1 MSAMWQDLRYAVRTL
16 LKSRGFTIVAVLTLA
31 LGIGATTAVFSVID
45 AALLKPLPYPEADR
59 IVQLKRTFPGGVGT
73 SISIPKF
80 VVWREQTQV
89 FEDVA
94 AYDFGGPGVNLTSGD
109 RPEQLKAIHVSE
121 GYFRVFRAPL
131 VSGRTFTA
139 EEDRPKG
146 PNVVVIS
153 EGLWRRAFGGDPHI
167 FSKIISLGNEPYQV
181 IGIIGR
187 TFWTDPAVDAW
198 LALQADPNS
207 TNQGHYLMV
216 AARLRP
222 GATVESST
230 AAMKVAA
237 EEFWRK
243 FPKEMDAKESA
254 ATQPLLNNMVG
265 DVRPMLLLL
274 SCAVVFVLLIACAN
288 VANLLL
294 TRATLRRR
302 EIAVRSALGAGHG
315 RIVRQL
321 LTESVLLSLAGGT
334 AGLFLGHAGLRALLA
349 INPGNIPRIGERGS
363 SVTLDWRLLLF
374 ALAVSI
380 LTGAL
385 FELIP
390 ALSVS
395 RTDLSASL
403 KESAS
408 RSGTGLHQG
417 RTRSVLVIVELALA
431 LVLLAGAGLFIRTLT
446 ALTRVNPGFDGHN
459 VLTMEMSLNG
469 THFENTT
476 TVAQLVRDAEQ
487 RMENLPGVTAVAMT
501 CGMPP
506 EGHIDLPFADEG
518 NPPTSDPWTG
528 DVQWRSASPRYFE
541 VLQVPLRRGRLFTDR
556 DDGGAAGVVIINE
569 AMAKRFWQNKD
580 PVGDRIQ
587 IGAPGSEFA
596 EPARQIVGVV
606 ADMKEAGL
614 NHDPVPVM
622 YVPTAQMTSGINAL
636 LNRVIPVDWLVRTKG
651 DPYSMS
657 AAVQQELRIAS
668 GGLPVAHVRSMDQ
681 VLADSTA
688 RTKFNALLLS
698 IFAGIA
704 LLLASIGIYGL
715 MAYSVEQR
723 TQEIGIRLTLGAA
736 PHQVRNMV
744 VMESMRLVLFGV
756 LAGTAVSLALA
767 RVIRSQ
773 IYGVKAWDPV
783 VFTLMVLLLG
793 TIALL
798 AAYVPAR
805 RATRIDPLDALRYE

>member
-1 MSAMWQDLRYAVRTL
+1 
-16 LKSRGFTIVAVLTLA
+16 
-31 LGIGATTAVFSVID
+31 
-45 AALLKPLPYPEADR
+45 
-59 IVQLKRTFPGGVGT
+59 
-73 SISIPKF
+73 
-80 VVWREQTQV
+80 
-89 FEDVA
+89 
-94 AYDFGGPGVNLTSGD
+94 
-109 RPEQLKAIHVSE
+109 
-121 GYFRVFRAPL
+121 
-131 VSGRTFTA
+131 
-139 EEDRPKG
+139 
-146 PNVVVIS
+146 
-153 EGLWRRAFGGDPHI
+153 
-167 FSKIISLGNEPYQV
+167 
-181 IGIIGR
+181 
-187 TFWTDPAVDAW
+187 
-198 LALQADPNS
+198 
-207 TNQGHYLMV
+207 
-216 AARLRP
+216 
-222 GATVESST
+222 
-230 AAMKVAA
+230 
-237 EEFWRK
+237 
-243 FPKEMDAKESA
+243 
-254 ATQPLLNNMVG
+254 
-265 DVRPMLLLL
+265 MLLLL
-274 SCAVVFVLLIACAN
+274 SGAVVFVLLIACAN

-302 EIAVRSALGAGHG
+302 EIAVRLALGAGHG
-315 RIVRQL
+315 RIIRQL

-334 AGLFLGHAGLRALLA
+334 AGLFLGHAGLSALLT

-363 SVTLDWRLLLF
+363 SVTLDSPLLLF
-374 ALAVSI
+374 ALAVSV

-385 FELIP
+385 FGLLP
-390 ALSVS
+390 ALGVS

-403 KESAS
+403 KENSS
-408 RSGTGLHQG
+408 RSGTGLRQG

-446 ALTRVNPGFDGHN
+446 ALTKVNPGFDSHN

-469 THFENTT
+469 THFENTA

-487 RMENLPGVTAVAMT
+487 RMEGLPGVTAAAIT

-506 EGHIDLPFADEG
+506 EGHIDLPFTDEG
-518 NPPTSDPWTG
+518 NPPASDPSTG

-541 VLQVPLRRGRLFTDR
+541 VLQVPLLRGRLFTDR

-587 IGAPGSEFA
+587 IGAPGPEFA

-622 YVPTAQMTSGINAL
+622 YVPTAQMTNGINAL

-651 DPYSMS
+651 DPYSVS

-688 RTKFNALLLS
+688 RTKFNAMLLS

-736 PHQVRNMV
+736 PQQVRNMV
-744 VMESMRLVLFGV
+744 VLESMRLVLMGIA
-756 LAGTAVSLALA
+756 AGTVAGLALA
-767 RVIRSQ
+767 RMISSQ
-773 IYGVKAWDPV
+773 IYGVKAWDPA
-783 VFTLMVLLLG
+783 VFALMTCLLSA
-793 TIALL
+793 IALL

-805 RATRIDPLDALRYE
+805 RATRIDPLEALRYE